1 MKNIIIGKRSIL
13 SLNLKKK
20 LNSSRIIST
29 EEFKNLKLKTKSNLI
44 INLFYPSRK
53 LSTIIKYSEFI
64 YQSLYNLSIGLDT
77 LDKSKINKIIYTSS
91 SSVYGLQNIDENSVG
106 NNRNIYSTAKFLAES
121 LIKNF
126 CSKNNIYY
134 SIARVFNLYGEN
146 DNFSI
151 ISKLIKAYKNKS
163 TFFLNNNGSAIR
175 DFISYDEVAIIYK
188 KILKVKKSE
197 IIDVGTGNGVQIKD
211 LLAVINN
218 RIKIR
223 KKNFAEVKFSVS
235 DINSYN
241 STLSNKNLAN
251 FIKKKLGIKKNIYLK
266 SYRTSNKN
274 ILKDYIN
281 KTIIYGA
288 GNAGK
293 QLYDLIKKTNRDIY
307 CFVDDNK
314 KKQNSFI
321 GDKKIISFL
330 ELKKLSKQN
339 TISNIVISI
348 PSIKKR
354 DLLKKINQLN
364 KISSTVSYLP
374 LKENLTSDTIS
385 IDDIG
390 YSKLIDIF
398 NRKTYEI
405 NEKLLNKFKK
415 KTVLVTGAAGSI
427 GMAIC
432 SKLKGLKLKRI
443 LAFDKSEIGIYNI
456 KKKFT
461 QNNFKFVLGDIN
473 SNNCLK
479 NLKKKYKI
487 DIVFHAAAHKHLNIL
502 EENICEAVKNN
513 IFGTL
518 NVIKCFKESKVVVI
532 STDKAAKPKSVLG
545 ITKRISEVISQN
557 FVDKDSKII
566 IVRFGNVFASQGS
579 AINLFL
585 KQIQEGGPVTLT
597 NENVERYFMS
607 SSEAANLVLQV
618 SQYEQNRKI
627 FVLNMGKQVK
637 LKTIIEKLIEI
648 HEQKN
653 PYSNIEIKYIGLQK
667 GEKISEKLYL
677 NKIQKSK
684 LNKDILIAN
693 EPNYNLLKTNKLINK
708 LEILLN
714 DYKSSDILKEMKL
727 FLKQELN

>member
-1 MKNIIIGKRSIL
+1 
-13 SLNLKKK
+13 
-20 LNSSRIIST
+20 
-29 EEFKNLKLKTKSNLI
+29 
-44 INLFYPSRK
+44 
-53 LSTIIKYSEFI
+53 
-64 YQSLYNLSIGLDT
+64 
-77 LDKSKINKIIYTSS
+77 
-91 SSVYGLQNIDENSVG
+91 
-106 NNRNIYSTAKFLAES
+106 
-121 LIKNF
+121 
-126 CSKNNIYY
+126 
-134 SIARVFNLYGEN
+134 
-146 DNFSI
+146 
-151 ISKLIKAYKNKS
+151 
-163 TFFLNNNGSAIR
+163 
-175 DFISYDEVAIIYK
+175 
-188 KILKVKKSE
+188 
-197 IIDVGTGNGVQIKD
+197 
-211 LLAVINN
+211 
-218 RIKIR
+218 
-223 KKNFAEVKFSVS
+223 
-235 DINSYN
+235 
-241 STLSNKNLAN
+241 
-251 FIKKKLGIKKNIYLK
+251 
-266 SYRTSNKN
+266 
-274 ILKDYIN
+274 
-281 KTIIYGA
+281 
-288 GNAGK
+288 
-293 QLYDLIKKTNRDIY
+293 
-307 CFVDDNK
+307 
-314 KKQNSFI
+314 
-321 GDKKIISFL
+321 
-330 ELKKLSKQN
+330 
-339 TISNIVISI
+339 
-348 PSIKKR
+348 
-354 DLLKKINQLN
+354 
-364 KISSTVSYLP
+364 
-374 LKENLTSDTIS
+374 
-385 IDDIG
+385 
-390 YSKLIDIF
+390 
-398 NRKTYEI
+398 
-405 NEKLLNKFKK
+405 
-415 KTVLVTGAAGSI
+415 
-427 GMAIC
+427 MAIC
-432 SKLKGLKLKRI
+432 SKLQGLKLKRI

-456 KKKFT
+456 KKKFI
-461 QNNFKFVLGDIN
+461 QSNFKFVLGDIN
-473 SNNCLK
+473 NNNCLK

-518 NVIKCFKESKVVVI
+518 NVIKNFKESKVVVI

-557 FVDKDSKII
+557 FVDKHSKII

-714 DYKSSDILKEMKL
+714 DYKSSNILKEMKL

>member
-1 MKNIIIGKRSIL
+1 M
-13 SLNLKKK
+13 
-20 LNSSRIIST
+20 
-29 EEFKNLKLKTKSNLI
+29 
-44 INLFYPSRK
+44 
-53 LSTIIKYSEFI
+53 
-64 YQSLYNLSIGLDT
+64 
-77 LDKSKINKIIYTSS
+77 
-91 SSVYGLQNIDENSVG
+91 
-106 NNRNIYSTAKFLAES
+106 
-121 LIKNF
+121 
-126 CSKNNIYY
+126 
-134 SIARVFNLYGEN
+134 
-146 DNFSI
+146 
-151 ISKLIKAYKNKS
+151 
-163 TFFLNNNGSAIR
+163 
-175 DFISYDEVAIIYK
+175 
-188 KILKVKKSE
+188 
-197 IIDVGTGNGVQIKD
+197 
-211 LLAVINN
+211 
-218 RIKIR
+218 
-223 KKNFAEVKFSVS
+223 
-235 DINSYN
+235 
-241 STLSNKNLAN
+241 
-251 FIKKKLGIKKNIYLK
+251 K

-281 KTIIYGA
+281 NTIIYGA

-293 QLYDLIKKTNRDIY
+293 QLYYLIKKTNRDIY

-321 GDKKIISFL
+321 DDKKIISFL

-432 SKLKGLKLKRI
+432 SKLQSLKLKRI
-443 LAFDKSEIGIYNI
+443 LAFDKSEIGIYNT

-473 SNNCLK
+473 NNNCLQ

-518 NVIKCFKESKVVVI
+518 NVIKNFKESKLVVI

-557 FVDKDSKII
+557 FDDKDSKII

-585 KQIQEGGPVTLT
+585 SQIREGGPVTLT

-618 SQYEQNRKI
+618 SQFEQNRKI

-653 PYSNIEIKYIGLQK
+653 PYSNIKIKYIGLQK